1 MVGDRQT
8 VTSGGSS
15 TKFGRA
21 LERPTGNDGPLM
33 SSTFRSL
40 KYYNARLFF
49 SGLAVSNVGTWLQ
62 MTAMSLLVYRLTGE
76 ATSVGITL
84 ALQMLPMLLLGA
96 WAGVIADGRDRRT
109 MAIVTQSALAA
120 QALLLGVIDLAGWA
134 NLPAVYALSLLLGV
148 VNAFDNPARRGLVTE
163 LVPTVDIPNA
173 TSLNTAVMTG
183 SRIFGPALAGVLVST
198 IGTAW
203 CFLLNG
209 FTFFAIIF
217 SLVAIRRDEMFPA
230 TRRPKGGK
238 PIREALSFVVG
249 HRDMLIIY
257 SLLIVVS
264 TVAFNHATVFPKLA
278 DVRWGDDNAF
288 GFLLAAMSVGSLT
301 GSLLTARQH
310 VVSMRWFFGAIVVM
324 ALAGI
329 GLAWAPSI
337 WVAYA
342 WCVPFGLG
350 GAAFVTGANAITQQ
364 ECPPDM
370 RSRLLALQAVAF
382 LGSTPIGGPITG
394 LIADNFSAEWAL
406 AYSSVISLVCVGIGV
421 LYWRAGQ
428 RASTVEAAP
437 ASETVAPGS

>member
-1 MVGDRQT
+1 
-8 VTSGGSS
+8 
-15 TKFGRA
+15 
-21 LERPTGNDGPLM
+21 M

-49 SGLAVSNVGTWLQ
+49 AGLAVSNVGTWLQ

-120 QALLLGVIDLAGWA
+120 QALMLGAIDFAGWA
-134 NLPAVYALSLLLGV
+134 NLPAVYTLSLVLGV

-163 LVPTVDIPNA
+163 LVPTIDIPNA

-183 SRIFGPALAGVLVST
+183 SRIFGPALAGVLVAS

-203 CFLLNG
+203 CFVLNG
-209 FTFFAIIF
+209 ATFFAIIF

-230 TRRPKGGK
+230 LRRPKGGK
-238 PIREALSFVVG
+238 PIREAISFVVG

-264 TVAFNHATVFPKLA
+264 TVAFNHGTVFPKLA

-288 GFLLAAMSVGSLT
+288 GFLLAVMSVGSLT

-310 VVSMRWFFGAIVVM
+310 VVTMRWFFGAIVVM
-324 ALAGI
+324 AVAGI
-329 GLAWAPSI
+329 GLAWAPNI
-337 WVAYA
+337 WLAYA

-350 GAAFVTGANAITQQ
+350 GAAFITSANAITQQ

-394 LIADNFSAEWAL
+394 LIADNISAEWAL
-406 AYSSVISLVCVGIGV
+406 AYGSVVTLIGAGVGV
-421 LYWRAGQ
+421 VYWRAGS
-428 RASTVEAAP
+428 RSDTRELTP
-437 ASETVAPGS
+437 TG

>member
-1 MVGDRQT
+1 
-8 VTSGGSS
+8 
-15 TKFGRA
+15 
-21 LERPTGNDGPLM
+21 M

-76 ATSVGITL
+76 ATTVGITL
-84 ALQMLPMLLLGA
+84 ALQMLPTLLLGA

-120 QALLLGVIDLAGWA
+120 QALLLGTIDLAGWA

-148 VNAFDNPARRGLVTE
+148 INAFDNPARRGLVTE
-163 LVPTVDIPNA
+163 LVPTADIPNA

-183 SRIFGPALAGVLVST
+183 SRIFGPAVAGVLVAT

-209 FTFFAIIF
+209 ATFFAIIF
-217 SLVAIRRDEMFPA
+217 SLVAIRRDEMFP
-230 TRRPKGGK
+230 TERRPKGGK

-257 SLLIVVS
+257 SLLVIVS
-264 TVAFNHATVFPKLA
+264 TVAFNQGTVLPKLA
-278 DVRWGDDNAF
+278 DVRWGGDEAY
-288 GFLLAAMSVGSLT
+288 GFVLAVMSIGSLT

-310 VVSMRWFFGAIVVM
+310 IVTMRWFFGGIVVM
-324 ALAGI
+324 ALAGF
-329 GLAWAPSI
+329 GLAWAPDLAF
-337 WVAYA
+337 AYV
-342 WCVPFGLG
+342 WCVPFGIG
-350 GAAFVTGANAITQQ
+350 GAAFVAGANAITQQ
-364 ECPPDM
+364 ECPPAM

-394 LIADNFSAEWAL
+394 MIADNISPEWAL
-406 AYSSVISLVCVGIGV
+406 AYSSVISLVCVGV
-421 LYWRAGQ
+421 AAAYWRAGE
-428 RASTVEAAP
+428 RTGTRELTP
-437 ASETVAPGS
+437 TG

>member
-1 MVGDRQT
+1 LR
-8 VTSGGSS
+8 
-15 TKFGRA
+15 
-21 LERPTGNDGPLM
+21 
-33 SSTFRSL
+33 
-40 KYYNARLFF
+40 YYNARLFF

-76 ATSVGITL
+76 ATTVGVTL

-120 QALLLGVIDLAGWA
+120 QALVLGAIDLAGWA
-134 NLPAVYALSLLLGV
+134 NLPVVYALSLVLGV

-183 SRIFGPALAGVLVST
+183 SRIFGPALAGVLVSAV
-198 IGTAW
+198 GTAW
-203 CFLLNG
+203 CFILNG
-209 FTFFAIIF
+209 VTFLAIIF
-217 SLVAIRRDEMFPA
+217 SLVAIGRDEMFPA

-249 HRDMLIIY
+249 HRDMLVIY

-310 VVSMRWFFGAIVVM
+310 VVTMRWFFGAVVAM
-324 ALAGI
+324 ALAGF
-329 GLAWAPSI
+329 GLAWAPNI
-337 WVAYA
+337 WIAYA

-350 GAAFVTGANAITQQ
+350 GAAFITGANAITQQ
-364 ECPPDM
+364 ECPPNM

-394 LIADNFSAEWAL
+394 LIADNVSAEWAL
-406 AYSSVISLVCVGIGV
+406 AYSSVISLVCVAIGAV
-421 LYWRAGQ
+421 YWRAGQ
-428 RASTVEAAP
+428 RDVEAPEVLLAP
-437 ASETVAPGS
+437 ESAPLTSV

>member
-1 MVGDRQT
+1 
-8 VTSGGSS
+8 
-15 TKFGRA
+15 
-21 LERPTGNDGPLM
+21 M

-49 SGLAVSNVGTWLQ
+49 AGLAVSNVGTWLQ

-120 QALLLGVIDLAGWA
+120 QALMLGAIDFAGWA
-134 NLPAVYALSLLLGV
+134 NLPVVYTLSLVLGV

-163 LVPTVDIPNA
+163 LVPTIDIPNA

-183 SRIFGPALAGVLVST
+183 SRIFGPALAGVLVAS

-203 CFLLNG
+203 CFILNG
-209 FTFFAIIF
+209 ATFFAIIF

-230 TRRPKGGK
+230 LRRPKGGK
-238 PIREALSFVVG
+238 PIREAVAFVVG
-249 HRDMLIIY
+249 NRDMLIIY

-264 TVAFNHATVFPKLA
+264 TVAFNHGTVFPKLA

-288 GFLLAAMSVGSLT
+288 GFLLAVMSVGSLA

-310 VVSMRWFFGAIVVM
+310 LVTMRWFFGAIVVM
-324 ALAGI
+324 AVAGI
-329 GLAWAPSI
+329 GLAWAPNI
-337 WVAYA
+337 WLAYA

-350 GAAFVTGANAITQQ
+350 GAAFITSANAITQQ

-394 LIADNFSAEWAL
+394 LIADNISAEWAL
-406 AYSSVISLVCVGIGV
+406 AYGSVITLIGAGVGV
-421 LYWRAGQ
+421 AYWRAGS
-428 RASTVEAAP
+428 RSDTRELTP
-437 ASETVAPGS
+437 TG

>member
-1 MVGDRQT
+1 VVTTLTLQVTMTT
-8 VTSGGSS
+8 V
-15 TKFGRA
+15 
-21 LERPTGNDGPLM
+21 

-40 KYYNARLFF
+40 QYYNARLFF

-62 MTAMSLLVYRLTGE
+62 MTAMSLLVYRLTGD
-76 ATSVGITL
+76 ATTVGITL
-84 ALQMLPMLLLGA
+84 ALQMLPTLLLGA

-120 QALLLGVIDLAGWA
+120 QALLLGVIDFAGWA
-134 NLPAVYALSLLLGV
+134 NLPVVYALSIVLGL

-163 LVPTVDIPNA
+163 LVPTADIPNA

-183 SRIFGPALAGVLVST
+183 SRIFGPALAGVLVAT

-203 CFLLNG
+203 CFMLNG
-209 FTFFAIIF
+209 LTFFAIIF

-230 TRRPKGGK
+230 LRRPKGGK
-238 PIREALSFVVG
+238 PIREALRFVAG

-257 SLLIVVS
+257 SLLVVIS
-264 TVAFNHATVFPKLA
+264 TVAFNHGTVFPKLA
-278 DVRWGDDNAF
+278 DVRWGNENSF
-288 GFLLAAMSVGSLT
+288 GFLLAVMSIGSLT

-310 VVSMRWFFGAIVVM
+310 VVTMRWFFGSIVLM
-324 ALAGI
+324 SFAGF
-329 GLAWAPSI
+329 GLAWAPNL

-350 GAAFVTGANAITQQ
+350 GAAFIAGANAITQQ
-364 ECPPDM
+364 ECPADM

-394 LIADNFSAEWAL
+394 LIADHISSEWAL
-406 AYSSVISLVCVGIGV
+406 AYGSVIGLGGV
-421 LYWRAGQ
+421 AIAGAYWRAGN
-428 RASTVEAAP
+428 RSGTRELTPTA
-437 ASETVAPGS
+437 

>member
-1 MVGDRQT
+1 MSHVVERSAAFDR
-8 VTSGGSS
+8 V
-15 TKFGRA
+15 A
-21 LERPTGNDGPLM
+21 CIDTGNDVNV

-40 KYYNARLFF
+40 KNYNARLFF

-76 ATSVGITL
+76 ATTVGITL
-84 ALQMLPMLLLGA
+84 ALQMLPTLLLGA

-109 MAIVTQSALAA
+109 MAIVTQSALAV
-120 QALLLGVIDLAGWA
+120 QALVLGAIDFAGWT
-134 NLPAVYALSLLLGV
+134 NLPVVYGLSLVLGV

-183 SRIFGPALAGVLVST
+183 SRIFGPALAGVLVAT

-203 CFLLNG
+203 CFILNG
-209 FTFFAIIF
+209 ITFFAIIF

-230 TRRPKGGK
+230 LRRPKGGK
-238 PIREALSFVVG
+238 PIREAVRFVVG
-249 HRDMLIIY
+249 RRDMLVIY

-264 TVAFNHATVFPKLA
+264 TVAFNQATVFPKLA
-278 DVRWGDDNAF
+278 DVRWGDENVY
-288 GFLLAAMSVGSLT
+288 GFLLAVMSVGSLT

-310 VVSMRWFFGAIVVM
+310 VVTMNWLFGSVVLM
-324 ALAGI
+324 ALAGF
-329 GLAWAPSI
+329 GLSWAPNL
-337 WVAYA
+337 WTAYA
-342 WCVPFGLG
+342 WCVPFGV
-350 GAAFVTGANAITQQ
+350 GAAAFISASNAITQQ

-394 LIADNFSAEWAL
+394 LIADNISAEWAL
-406 AYSSVISLVCVGIGV
+406 AYSSVISLVCVTIAGA
-421 LYWRAGQ
+421 YWRAGS
-428 RASTVEAAP
+428 RSDALELTSTVR
-437 ASETVAPGS
+437 